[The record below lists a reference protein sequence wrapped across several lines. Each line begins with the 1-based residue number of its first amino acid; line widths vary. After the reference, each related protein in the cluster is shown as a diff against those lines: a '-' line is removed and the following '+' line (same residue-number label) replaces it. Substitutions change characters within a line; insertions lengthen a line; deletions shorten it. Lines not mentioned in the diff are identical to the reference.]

1 MKGLMEMKRTMCRR
15 CGNWF
20 TTKGENTMCQYCIAT
35 TLEETNPIPKPKKK
49 KESQIV
55 KDAMEAKE
63 HGVSYGE
70 WMALKERGMRK

>member
-1 MKGLMEMKRTMCRR
+1 MKRTMCRR

-20 TTKGENTMCQYCIAT
+20 TTKGENTMCSYCIAT
-35 TLEETNPIPKPKKK
+35 TLGELYPEPERKPKRKA
-49 KESQIV
+49 KESQLM